1 MGEHPFHEDGY
12 PEGEFDM
19 TFCIAMKLQGGLVG
33 LSDTRVT
40 SGVEAS
46 TAKKVTTYQY
56 GDHSMF
62 VMTSGLRSARDKA
75 LTYFDEVLEGMDLKF
90 DKLYKAVNAFADQVR
105 RVYAE
110 DKEALK
116 ESNLHFNLHCIIGG
130 QLEKDEDH
138 KLYQLY
144 PQANWVEVSRGTPY
158 YIIGESSYGKS
169 LLDRLLTYDTNLE
182 TAVKIGYLAFEATR
196 KAMRLGKLALMR
208 PVITLTEGRCVAITR
223 WMPTARAFWA
233 SIASGPSTSPCTVI
247 MRSASSSISSTT

>member
-1 MGEHPFHEDGY
+1 
-12 PEGEFDM
+12 M
-19 TFCIAMKLQGGLVG
+19 TFCIAMKVREGLVG

-75 LTYFDEVLEGMDLKF
+75 LTYFDEVVEGMDLEF

-105 RVYAE
+105 RVRAE
-110 DKEALK
+110 DKEALM

-130 QLEKDEDH
+130 KLENDADH

-144 PQANWVEVSRGTPY
+144 PQANWVEVSQGTPY
-158 YIIGESSYGKS
+158 YIICESSYGKS
-169 LLDRLLTYDTNLE
+169 LLDRLLTYDTDLE
-182 TAVKIGYLAFEATR
+182 TAIKIGYLAFEATR
-196 KAMRLGKLALMR
+196 KAATDVYFPIDMVLYRPDINKLVQHRYKLEDLS
-208 PVITLTEGRCVAITR
+208 PVGDWWQDQLKELLEELPSEWLKDLFEKLPPIDKSAVADAI
-223 WMPTARAFWA
+223 
-233 SIASGPSTSPCTVI
+233 
-247 MRSASSSISSTT
+247 

>member
-1 MGEHPFHEDGY
+1 
-12 PEGEFDM
+12 M
-19 TFCIAMKLQGGLVG
+19 TFCIAMKLREGLVG

-46 TAKKVTTYQY
+46 TAKKVSTYHY

-116 ESNLHFNLHCIIGG
+116 ESNLSFNLHCIIGG
-130 QLEKDEDH
+130 QLEKDSDH

-144 PQANWVEVSRGTPY
+144 PQANWVEVSQGTPY

-169 LLDRLLTYDTNLE
+169 LLDRLLNYDTSLQ

-196 KAMRLGKLALMR
+196 KAATDVYFPIDMVLYRPDINKLVQHRYELDDLR
-208 PVITLTEGRCVAITR
+208 PVGDWWQNQLKELLEELPSEWLEELFTQLPPSRQKSLADAI
-223 WMPTARAFWA
+223 
-233 SIASGPSTSPCTVI
+233 
-247 MRSASSSISSTT
+247 

>member
-1 MGEHPFHEDGY
+1 
-12 PEGEFDM
+12 M
-19 TFCIAMKLQGGLVG
+19 TFCIAMKLREGLVG

-40 SGVEAS
+40 SGVEATTARKVS
-46 TAKKVTTYQY
+46 TYHY

-130 QLEKDEDH
+130 QLEKDKDH

-144 PQANWVEVSRGTPY
+144 PQANWVEVSQGTPY
-158 YIIGESSYGKS
+158 YVIGESSYGKS
-169 LLDRLLTYDTNLE
+169 LLDRLLTYNTDLE

-196 KAMRLGKLALMR
+196 KAATDVFYPIDMILYRCDVNKLVQHRFEMDDLIHVGDWWQNRLKDLLEELPSDWLQELVGQLPQPGSESLADA
-208 PVITLTEGRCVAITR
+208 V
-223 WMPTARAFWA
+223 
-233 SIASGPSTSPCTVI
+233 
-247 MRSASSSISSTT
+247 